1 MAGIVNPLSALGGFQ
16 NQQLSRFTNPNNSA
30 RPAAAAPAGF
40 SEVPQEDLSGFGRI
54 SERASRQHSMFLTA
68 LQAQQARRQPQKQTS
83 PSGGG
88 YRSQGGGGAL
98 GGRYGLV
105 SGADRALQGLSAAFR
120 QQFGHDL
127 KVNSGGR
134 SYAEQARLY
143 ALYKAGKGNLAAPPG
158 KSVHNSGRAVD
169 FGGAIQNA
177 GSREHR
183 WLQQNAGRWGY
194 KWTGKNFSQVEP
206 WHWEWQG

>member
-1 MAGIVNPLSALGGFQ
+1 MAGIVNPLSALSGFR
-16 NQQLSRFTNPNNSA
+16 NQQLTRFTNPGNSVRA
-30 RPAAAAPAGF
+30 TTAVTTDQQA
-40 SEVPQEDLSGFGRI
+40 PQEDLSGFGRI
-54 SERASRQHSMFLTA
+54 SDRATRQHNMFLTA
-68 LQAQQARRQPQKQTS
+68 LQAQQARRQPQKPQMAQST
-83 PSGGG
+83 GT
-88 YRSQGGGGAL
+88 RRTGGGGPL
-98 GGRYGLV
+98 GGRYNLV
-105 SGADRALQGLSAAFR
+105 AGADRALQGLNATYR